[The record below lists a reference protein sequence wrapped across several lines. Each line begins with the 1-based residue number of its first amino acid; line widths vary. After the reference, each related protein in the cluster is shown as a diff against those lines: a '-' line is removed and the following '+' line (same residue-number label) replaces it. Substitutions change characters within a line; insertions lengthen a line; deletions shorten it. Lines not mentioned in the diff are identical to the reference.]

1 MASTLR
7 TPPRF
12 VPTLTTVV
20 EDDAPA
26 EAVAETA
33 TATDIPT
40 LYEVA
45 GAPPA
50 DAETEGAAPEVPS
63 LSSSSSGSG
72 PGSSSSPS
80 TSHIALTPADM
91 AMTEDRAFLIEEQLL
106 HRVLQRIDLSLEQRL
121 SDVVS
126 SAVQQRLDAMV
137 PALRQEIEE
146 VLRSLV
152 IEALADELPPN
163 TGSARSGKPDTLG

>member
-1 MASTLR
+1 MASNLR

-20 EDDAPA
+20 EDDGLS
-26 EAVAETA
+26 AVDT
-33 TATDIPT
+33 P
-40 LYEVA
+40 A
-45 GAPPA
+45 GAATLVASEAEGMSPT
-50 DAETEGAAPEVPS
+50 DANLEDGAPEAPS
-63 LSSSSSGSG
+63 NASASSSS
-72 PGSSSSPS
+72 
-80 TSHIALTPADM
+80 SHIALTPADM
-91 AMTEDRAFLIEEQLL
+91 AMTEDRAFHIEEQLL

-163 TGSARSGKPDTLG
+163 TGSERSGKLDTLG